1 MDGEAENNP
10 TIRLDGSRPETDLRR
25 TPRVRV
31 AVPFPCSFARTGLGR
46 WRADEKSGYGV
57 IFDVSLRGARVMSA
71 VAMTAGDEVAFTL
84 RLPNHPLAMS
94 VHATVRW
101 QNGQVFGVE
110 FGMISHTAEARLRK
124 YLAQA

>member
-1 MDGEAENNP
+1 MDGENNAV
-10 TIRLDGSRPETDLRR
+10 RLERSRAETDLRR

-57 IFDVSLRGARVMSA
+57 VFDVSLRGARVMSA
-71 VAMTAGDEVAFTL
+71 VTMAPGDEVAFTL
-84 RLPNHPLAMS
+84 RLPNHPLAMN

-101 QNGQVFGVE
+101 RNGHVFGVE

>member
-1 MDGEAENNP
+1 MDGENNTVRFERGRAEA
-10 TIRLDGSRPETDLRR
+10 DLRR

-31 AVPFPCSFARTGLGR
+31 PVPFPCSFARTGLGR

-57 IFDVSLRGARVMSA
+57 VYDVSLKGARVMSA
-71 VAMTAGDEVAFTL
+71 VAMTPGDEVAFTL
-84 RLPNHPLAMS
+84 RLPNHPLAMN